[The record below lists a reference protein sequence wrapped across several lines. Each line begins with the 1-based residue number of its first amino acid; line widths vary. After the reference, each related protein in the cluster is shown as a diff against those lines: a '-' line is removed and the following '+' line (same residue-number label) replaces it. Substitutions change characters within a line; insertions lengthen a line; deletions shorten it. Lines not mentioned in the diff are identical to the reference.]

1 MRFWFS
7 SQILKI
13 LLSSKKKIS
22 PGYPS
27 HSPAALPKAPTH
39 YQSERYHSRTAKGV
53 LSNHSQLQW
62 SVRNRSNSPRLPP
75 PPPRRQSPSTPVP
88 PLERNLHE
96 SAFSKQLVVP
106 STEEVLGELRDVTLQ
121 YIHFADPTESVA
133 RKLRVIQGET
143 ENLMA
148 NTASNI
154 IAAAA
159 KASSQMAPPPQDTP
173 SIILLPH
180 SSTTDQD
187 MGPAASNASL
197 PSIPAGGKRRGR
209 PPGPKKAT
217 ANPKII
223 GGSAKKRIFSKIQ
236 ASPARQTATPS
247 KAARAR
253 ARPAL
258 VVTNQ
263 GITTAVN
270 APQASLGTPG
280 FHIPEIPLP

>member
-1 MRFWFS
+1 M
-7 SQILKI
+7 
-13 LLSSKKKIS
+13 
-22 PGYPS
+22 
-27 HSPAALPKAPTH
+27 
-39 YQSERYHSRTAKGV
+39 
-53 LSNHSQLQW
+53 
-62 SVRNRSNSPRLPP
+62 
-75 PPPRRQSPSTPVP
+75 
-88 PLERNLHE
+88 
-96 SAFSKQLVVP
+96 
-106 STEEVLGELRDVTLQ
+106 
-121 YIHFADPTESVA
+121 
-133 RKLRVIQGET
+133 IQGET
-143 ENLMA
+143 ENLIA

-159 KASSQMAPPPQDTP
+159 KASSQMAPAPPPQDTP

-187 MGPAASNASL
+187 MGPAASNANL
-197 PSIPAGGKRRGR
+197 PSIPAGGKHRGR

-217 ANPKII
+217 ANPKIM

-236 ASPARQTATPS
+236 ASQARQTATPS

-263 GITTAVN
+263 RITTAVN

-280 FHIPEIPLP
+280 FHISESPLP